1 MSLAANLL
9 GLPRMP
15 LMARPNYILEIRHLV
30 FWGMFV
36 GMFEGTI
43 SSIVVAKTFGGSDW
57 LITFVMATP
66 MLANLLGGVWGSV
79 LTGRRK
85 VRLLMGLGLGAAA
98 IIATVALA
106 PMTQFGG
113 YVFAGQILLARGFL
127 AGCIT
132 ARSAMWKHNYP
143 TRIRGQIAARLQ
155 IVRFSMAIGVVLCVG
170 ALFDVRPDL
179 YIWIYPATA
188 LIGGVAVMLLRP
200 MRVRGEETEIASIL
214 ATQAHDARQPGAQK
228 LNALE
233 QGIAVLRD
241 DPDFR
246 HYCLGMMFLGFAN
259 IMVMPLMTI
268 IVTKQMALG
277 YAASASLLEVLP
289 RVLMMASMLPWA
301 RLFDK
306 RGVVQFRITNA
317 IAWTG
322 AAAFAGIGAA
332 FIPTAAYGTTLG
344 FALVIGCIA
353 VSRACEGLGKGGGAI
368 AWNLGHLH
376 FAKTERAD
384 VYMGTH
390 VFLTGLRGLT
400 APFFG
405 TWLYIQTGAFAFAVA
420 VGLAVIGMLLF
431 RRLAKVQG
439 DRATLAAESAAP
451 AV

>member
-1 MSLAANLL
+1 
-9 GLPRMP
+9 MP
-15 LMARPNYILEIRHLV
+15 LMARRNYILEIRHLV

-85 VRLLMGLGLGAAA
+85 VRLLMGLGLAAA
-98 IIATVALA
+98 VVIATVALA
-106 PMTQFGG
+106 PMTRFGG
-113 YVFAGQILLARGFL
+113 YVFACQILLARGFL

-132 ARSAMWKHNYP
+132 ARSAIWKHNYP

-155 IVRFSMAIGVVLCVG
+155 IVRFSMAIGIVLTVG
-170 ALFDVRPDL
+170 ALFDARPDL

-188 LIGGVAVMLLRP
+188 LIGGIAVILLKP
-200 MRVRGEETEIASIL
+200 MRVRGEETEIAGIRAAS
-214 ATQAHDARQPGAQK
+214 AHAAKQPGAQT
-228 LNALE
+228 LSPLE

-241 DPDFR
+241 DSDFR
-246 HYCLGMMFLGFAN
+246 HYCIGMMFLGFAN

-268 IVTKQMALG
+268 IVTKRMGLT
-277 YAASASLLEVLP
+277 YRDSAILLDILP

-306 RGVVQFRITNA
+306 RGVVHFRISNA
-317 IAWTG
+317 VAWTT
-322 AAAFAGIGAA
+322 ASAFAGIGAA
-332 FIPTAAYGTTLG
+332 FVPTAAFDTMIG
-344 FALVIGCIA
+344 FVLIITCIA
-353 VSRACEGLGKGGGAI
+353 LSRACEGLGKGGGAI

-376 FAKTERAD
+376 FAKSERAD

-405 TWLYIQTGAFAFAVA
+405 TWLYHRIGAFAFVVA
-420 VGLAVIGMLLF
+420 VGLAVTGMLVF
-431 RRLAKVQG
+431 RSLARVQR
-439 DRATLAAESAAP
+439 DRQPVPADSAASI
-451 AV
+451 V